1 MVETGTKM
9 IDDKLNEIFNIDPE
23 QSTSSLE
30 IQPRESNT
38 NADIE
43 AAKKVHRDLMEKS
56 QDALEN
62 LLDFAKASESPR
74 AYEVLSNLIKT
85 TSDVAK
91 SLVEIT
97 NKEVKWKPEIQTNTQ
112 NNLFIGTTA
121 ELQKFLK
128 GNKEDV

>member
-9 IDDKLNEIFNIDPE
+9 IDDKLNELFNIEPE

>member
-1 MVETGTKM
+1 M
-9 IDDKLNEIFNIDPE
+9 IDDKLNELFNIDPE

-30 IQPRESNT
+30 IQPRESDT

-97 NKEVKWKPEIQTNTQ
+97 NKEAKWKPEIQTNTQ